1 MKTEEK
7 EMTAEVRTENIRQL
21 LRKVDEVMKLAQEI
35 GIDSGILGSIVSNAV
50 VIEPYQIIDLVQKKL
65 KVNVSKKDR
74 SRETIE
80 ARQVAIY
87 LLRKFSRLPLQRIG
101 QYVALADHSG
111 VLHHLKV
118 MEGYLSYDERL
129 QRLIESFESD
139 IYTHHEKQRDEQ
151 SNGI

>member
-7 EMTAEVRTENIRQL
+7 EMTAEVRTENIRLL
-21 LRKVDEVMKLAQEI
+21 LRRVDEVMKLAQEI
-35 GIDSGILGSIVSNAV
+35 GIDSGILESIASNAV

-65 KVNVSKKDR
+65 KVNVSKKNR

-87 LLRKFSRLPLQRIG
+87 LLRKFSKLTFNRIG

-111 VLHHLKV
+111 VMHHLKV
-118 MEGYLSYDERL
+118 LEGYLSYDERL
-129 QRLIESFESD
+129 QKLIESFEAD
-139 IYTHHEKQRDEQ
+139 IYTYHEKQRDEQ
-151 SNGI
+151 SNSI